1 MHLGQALHGV
11 LNLRVHTDVEEL
23 GGLDSHVMQ
32 LVDDGVAGA
41 HLIQVGVGDDEGPL
55 EVVDLFHLTQSHG
68 GAAGLVVDL
77 LGQLQPQHVL
87 LAHGDDLDIQQLLV
101 VGVAHVG
108 GVADSAG
115 TQGQGRGNVEVIQIA
130 DAAEG
135 GGRVDQD
142 TAGFHLLGEAVN
154 LLLLGG
160 VDVQRGGVA
169 GTALIDQLGADVIG
183 LVQSVGLEHA
193 QQGSQLL
200 IGPGVVMGGVVR
212 LIDQHLGVIG
222 NRDTGHLRQTG
233 GGLADGGGLDAVILG
248 IEEHLGYLGGL
259 FVVQEIAAGILH
271 QSFDFVIDT
280 AQDGDM
286 LLRRANH
293 TVVEGLGV
301 DDGLHSHAQV
311 GGLVDDDVAV
321 AGADADGGSTGGVGR
336 VHHAGAAS
344 GHDQVHL
351 LHQHVGDV
359 QRGRLDPA
367 DDMLGQA
374 RFNGGVP
381 HDPRRGDGAFHS
393 VGMGRKNN
401 GVSGLQR
408 QHDLVNRGRGGV
420 RGGGNGGN
428 HALGRGHTLGAERG
442 ILLNDTAGLG
452 IAHVVPDMLG
462 GVLVLRHLVDHDA
475 VAGLLTGHLGQ
486 RNPHLGYRHGSL
498 FANGVHLLLSKVA
511 YFSCEARMMGSA
523 CSRDSTE
530 LMINAF
536 AIIFLHFRLV
546 VQYHVLAAGCECRVA
561 YSDSFLLLNG

>member
-1 MHLGQALHGV
+1 
-11 LNLRVHTDVEEL
+11 
-23 GGLDSHVMQ
+23 
-32 LVDDGVAGA
+32 
-41 HLIQVGVGDDEGPL
+41 
-55 EVVDLFHLTQSHG
+55 
-68 GAAGLVVDL
+68 
-77 LGQLQPQHVL
+77 
-87 LAHGDDLDIQQLLV
+87 
-101 VGVAHVG
+101 
-108 GVADSAG
+108 
-115 TQGQGRGNVEVIQIA
+115 
-130 DAAEG
+130 
-135 GGRVDQD
+135 
-142 TAGFHLLGEAVN
+142 
-154 LLLLGG
+154 
-160 VDVQRGGVA
+160 
-169 GTALIDQLGADVIG
+169 
-183 LVQSVGLEHA
+183 
-193 QQGSQLL
+193 
-200 IGPGVVMGGVVR
+200 MGGVVR

-336 VHHAGAAS
+336 VHHAGAAG

-428 HALGRGHTLGAERG
+428 HALGRGHTLGAESG